1 MTTHPQ
7 SNTCTETCGPQT
19 DREEGV
25 SREILP
31 SDTNEDQSAS
41 EADQEYVTTVPV
53 RKSVDWSDSVDDQQT
68 EENIMQIS
76 GKGHWFLGG
85 LDRRPRCGLSGGF
98 GICRDRYIT
107 SLL

>member
-7 SNTCTETCGPQT
+7 STTCTETCGPQT

-31 SDTNEDQSAS
+31 SDTNKDRSAS

-53 RKSVDWSDSVDDQQT
+53 RKSVDWSDSVDDQQM
-68 EENIMQIS
+68 EEDI
-76 GKGHWFLGG
+76 GKGSLVFGG